1 MKKHYREPEMEVIG
15 LSREDMILTSG
26 ACEECPE
33 DYQEACGCDATT
45 GNFDYE
51 GCNCGGT
58 FKEEK

>member
-1 MKKHYREPEMEVIG
+1 MEVIG

-26 ACEECPE
+26 ECPE
-33 DYQEACGCDATT
+33 DYQEACGCDAAT
-45 GNFDYE
+45 GNFDYV